1 MTALAAAKPRFSF
14 ERAEGLVLDPVS
26 ANRGTAR
33 SALTMLGFRHLAA
46 LGSTED
52 AATVLQQRVVDLLL
66 VDVTQDTSKMCAFVR
81 KVREGDV
88 GRNAFLHI
96 VLMTWKFDGGIV
108 EQALNCGADDLVTRP
123 FSVDFLGARLR
134 AQVEARKPFVV
145 TSDYAG
151 PDRRKNRSLESDIPL
166 IEAPNLLLAKGL
178 SQQWTERSARA
189 SEDAIKAANAL
200 MDAERVVRAAFQCS
214 FLVSSLRDALT
225 ASASLDADLAKLET
239 TAKDLGRRAR
249 APEVSK
255 LVAALCEDVSGAK
268 AGGDTAAALARLGE
282 TTSALL
288 EKANPGKTR
297 DELLGNVAAAYGAM
311 KARGSKAQKIA

>member
-214 FLVSSLRDALT
+214 FLVSSLRDAST

>member
-1 MTALAAAKPRFSF
+1 MTVVAAARSRLSF

-52 AATVLQQRVVDLLL
+52 AATVLQQRIIDFLL
-66 VDVTQDTSKMCAFVR
+66 VDVTQETSKMCAFVR
-81 KVREGDV
+81 KIREGDI

-123 FSVDFLGARLR
+123 FSVDVLGARLR

-151 PDRRKNRSLESDIPL
+151 PDRRKNRSQKSEIPL

-178 SQQWTERSARA
+178 AQQWTERSAKA
-189 SEDAIKAANAL
+189 SEDEIKAANAR

-214 FLVSSLRDALT
+214 LLVFSLRDAL
-225 ASASLDADLAKLET
+225 AAGASLDADFAKLET
-239 TAKDLGRRAR
+239 TAKELDRRAR

-255 LVAALCEDVSGAK
+255 LVAALCEDVLGAK
-268 AGGDTAAALARLGE
+268 AGGDTAALARIGE
-282 TTSALL
+282 TTSALI
-288 EKANPGKTR
+288 EKASPGKTR
-297 DELLGNVAAAYGAM
+297 DELLGNVAAAYSAM
-311 KARGSKAQKIA
+311 KARGSKVQKIA